1 MVRVASIRILSFI
14 VDQLQ
19 GVGFLSQD
27 RALLDVAEVITAPGQ
42 VAITIDGHEV
52 RDPPGPT
59 GLPYVGN
66 YFEVYPDHLGNHQ
79 RLFEQFGPLIKTTNM
94 GRTIYQTNSPE
105 ISAIVFTESDFFTKK
120 INEAHPLYALKTPA
134 AGVFLGD
141 TDTPEWKVAHKFL
154 PPALGPKAVRHYAPT
169 MQKTVEESFRVF
181 DAFDQDGE
189 AWNAY
194 HYMLKL
200 GSQAVGKLT
209 LGLDFEHFNEPDTP
223 LHEMVHLI
231 AEVLSLNKKVTSKG
245 DWYARMPFGDPQR
258 LKRAK
263 ARVEQMVEES
273 IQKAARAGVEDLPLQ
288 DAALKASNMV
298 GMFTVPYRL
307 QFSLTLG
314 RLCHSCRR

>member
-1 MVRVASIRILSFI
+1 MSGTDNSIGISF
-14 VDQLQ
+14 Q
-19 GVGFLSQD
+19 SQD
-27 RALLDVAEVITAPGQ
+27 QALLDVTDVISTSGP
-42 VAITIDGHEV
+42 VAIAIDGHAV

-79 RLFEQFGPLIKTTNM
+79 RLFEQYGPLIKTTNM
-94 GRTIYQTNSPE
+94 GRTTYQTNDPE
-105 ISAIVFTESDFFTKK
+105 LSAIVFAESDFFTKK

-169 MQKTVEESFRVF
+169 MQKTVEDSFRVF
-181 DAFDQDGE
+181 DAFDQQGE
-189 AWNAY
+189 AWNVY
-194 HYMLKL
+194 RYMLKL

-209 LGLDFEHFNEPDTP
+209 LGLDFEHFNEPDAP

-231 AEVLSLNKKVTSKG
+231 AEILSLNKKVTSRG
-245 DWYARMPFGDPQR
+245 DWYGRLPFGDPQK

-263 ARVEQMVEES
+263 ARVEQLVEES
-273 IQKAARAGVEDLPLQ
+273 IQKAERGGIEDLVLQ
-288 DAALKASNMV
+288 DAALKAANMV
-298 GMFTVPYRL
+298 GRFCASSSIECIL
-307 QFSLTLG
+307 
-314 RLCHSCRR
+314 